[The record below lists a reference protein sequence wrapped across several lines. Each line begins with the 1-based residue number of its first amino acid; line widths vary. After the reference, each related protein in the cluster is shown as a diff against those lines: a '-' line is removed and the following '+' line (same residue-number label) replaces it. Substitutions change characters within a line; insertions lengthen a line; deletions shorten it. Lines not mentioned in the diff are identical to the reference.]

1 MRKYGLKLDPDKC
14 MFCVKEVCHLGFLL
28 TADGIRPD
36 PSKIEALT
44 TWPVPRT
51 VKDVKSF
58 IGFAG
63 YYRRWVP
70 HFSQLVKPLNDL
82 TAGYIPRKTQKKGGK
97 KGTLTLASEI
107 SHLWE
112 DQHQTAFDEVIRL
125 LTSAP
130 ILGIADRGQPFTL
143 HCDASGTGLGAV
155 LYQQQDGVTKVIAYA
170 SRGLNKTEMNYPA
183 HKREFLA
190 LKWAMTDKF
199 HDYIVGS
206 KVTVVTDNNPL
217 CYILKNAKLDATSP
231 VSYTHLRAHE
241 TV

>member
-1 MRKYGLKLDPDKC
+1 MTFQRLMERCFQDMNLAELIIFLDDVLVHAKSLEELEERTINVLARLRKYGLKLDPDKC

-28 TADGIRPD
+28 TADGIRHTD

-63 YYRRWVP
+63 YCRRWVP

-143 HCDASGTGLGAV
+143 HCDAQRYWARGRAV
-155 LYQQQDGVTKVIAYA
+155 PEARWRHKVIAYA
-170 SRGLNKTEMNYPA
+170 SRGLN
-183 HKREFLA
+183 
-190 LKWAMTDKF
+190 
-199 HDYIVGS
+199 
-206 KVTVVTDNNPL
+206 
-217 CYILKNAKLDATSP
+217 
-231 VSYTHLRAHE
+231 
-241 TV
+241 